1 MRGSPITPEVLRALL
16 QYDAD
21 TGRMFWRVRGAE
33 WFQTPIAAKRWNARY
48 AAKEAFT
55 YVGAQGYLRG
65 AVLGQAAT
73 AHRVAWAIVTGA
85 WPDGEIDHINGGKTD
100 NRLTSLREATAS
112 QNQFNR
118 GRPASNTSGFKGV
131 SLGKA
136 SKNYRARIVV
146 RGTTHDLG
154 YHATAEDAHNAYA
167 KASAELHGEFG
178 RLS

>member
-1 MRGSPITPEVLRALL
+1 
-16 QYDAD
+16 
-21 TGRMFWRVRGAE
+21 MFWRVRGAE

-48 AAKEAFT
+48 AAKEAVT
-55 YVGAQGYLRG
+55 YVGAQGYLR
-65 AVLGQAAT
+65 
-73 AHRVAWAIVTGA
+73 GA

-100 NRLTSLREATAS
+100 NRLTNLREATAS

-154 YHATAEDAHNAYA
+154 YHASADSAGAAYA